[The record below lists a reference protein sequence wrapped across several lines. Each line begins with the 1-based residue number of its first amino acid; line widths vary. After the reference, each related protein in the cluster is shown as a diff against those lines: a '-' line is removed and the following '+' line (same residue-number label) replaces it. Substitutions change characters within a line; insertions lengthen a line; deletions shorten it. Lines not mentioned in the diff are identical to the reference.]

1 MVDIERERILP
12 EDIIATDV
20 SFEDYL
26 EHHAEH
32 HREWMQGVVVKTV
45 AIIER
50 HDELYSFLRKMLEA
64 YFAFNPI
71 ADVRGEPFVM
81 KLPTRGREP
90 DLMVI
95 MKDNPHPRRKTYL
108 DGPADIVIEIVSPGS
123 ERTDMGDKFVE
134 YEQGG
139 VGEYWIFDP
148 IRQYVIFN
156 RRNQEGLFILQE
168 LDADENYTTPLLPGF
183 KLHMPTLWKKK
194 LPNYFEIG
202 EIIRQNWE
210 AAQKDAEE

>member
-1 MVDIERERILP
+1 
-12 EDIIATDV
+12 
-20 SFEDYL
+20 
-26 EHHAEH
+26 
-32 HREWMQGVVVKTV
+32 
-45 AIIER
+45 
-50 HDELYSFLRKMLEA
+50 
-64 YFAFNPI
+64 
-71 ADVRGEPFVM
+71 
-81 KLPTRGREP
+81 
-90 DLMVI
+90 